1 MSGEG
6 SPRRGARRDAEG
18 RFLNPDGGPSGQP
31 LGQVW
36 RMMREGGGTPW
47 PRAVQ
52 DPPEA
57 PPAEPPPGHAAIT
70 FIGHATFLI
79 RLPGG
84 PTLLTDP
91 IWSER
96 CSPFTFLGPR
106 RARAP
111 GLALEALPAIDA
123 VLLSH
128 NHYDHLDVA
137 TLRRLGAPRIITG
150 LNNAPILARNGIHGA
165 EELDWWEEATVGT
178 ATVTYL
184 PARHF
189 SARGIRDRG
198 RSLWGGFAIRT
209 PAGSLFFAGDTAH
222 GPHLAEIGAEMGP
235 FPIGLI
241 PIGAYE
247 PRWFMRAVHMNPEE
261 AVQARDELGVRTA
274 VAMHFGTFKLTQ
286 EGIDEP
292 ARALARARAAAGL
305 AEGDFIVPRFGQTLV
320 LPFQTDGKT

>member
-1 MSGEG
+1 LSRE
-6 SPRRGARRDAEG
+6 GARQGPDG
-18 RFLNPDGGPSGQP
+18 RYLNPDGTTAGNP
-31 LGQVW
+31 LGEVW
-36 RMMREGGGTPW
+36 RMFREGSGTPW
-47 PRAVQ
+47 PRHLE

-57 PPAEPPPGHAAIT
+57 PPPEPPPGHAAIT

-79 RLPGG
+79 RIAGG

-96 CSPFTFLGPR
+96 CSPFSFLGPR

-111 GLALEALPAIDA
+111 GLALDALPPIDA

-128 NHYDHLDVA
+128 NHYDHLDA
-137 TLRRLGAPRIITG
+137 PTLRRLKPARIVTG
-150 LNNAPILARNGIHGA
+150 LNNAQILARNGIRGA
-165 EELDWWEEATVGT
+165 EELDWWGETTIGA

-184 PARHF
+184 PAHHF

-209 PAGSLFFAGDTAH
+209 AAGSILFSGDTAY
-222 GPHLAEIGAEMGP
+222 GGHLTEIGQEAGP
-235 FPIGLI
+235 FSIGLI

-247 PRWFMRAVHMNPEE
+247 PNWFMRAVHMNPGE
-261 AVQARDELGVRTA
+261 AVRARADTRVRTA
-274 VAMHFGTFKLTQ
+274 IAMHFGTFKLTQ

-292 ARALARARAAAGL
+292 PRALAEARATAGL
-305 AEGDFIVPRFGQTLV
+305 AEGDFIVPRFGETLV
-320 LPFQTDGKT
+320 LPL